1 MKTRYLILTGLAILL
16 WLCFRFLLPLT
27 LPFVL
32 AYFFA
37 KLVSPIINFL
47 VNKLKW
53 RKKVTIFLV
62 VFLTILILGGFGI
75 YVVTL
80 VISQGMMLLQK
91 IPVYGQIGCRMLE
104 KMCHQCD
111 RMLELSDGR
120 SFDYLEGQAASI
132 YQKIGTEI
140 LPKLSGCA
148 IFLVKK
154 GIGAVS
160 SVFIFF
166 LSVLLILLD
175 ENMPS
180 LRGRLR
186 QFVQKLRSAGLAYL
200 KAQSLLLFIIAA
212 LLALGF
218 YLMGND
224 YAILLAIG
232 ISLLDAFPVL
242 GSGMVLIPWAV
253 LDVIGGRYY
262 DAAIVTT
269 LFCVVT
275 FLREIL
281 EPRLI
286 GKEVGIKPLYLI
298 ISVYVGIELFG
309 VFGVILGPVS
319 LTILKAVR
327 EELIER
333 EHTEQI

>member
-1 MKTRYLILTGLAILL
+1 MKTRHLILIGLTILL
-16 WLCFRFLLPLT
+16 WFSFRFLLPLT

-37 KLVSPIINFL
+37 KLVSPMIQFL

-53 RKKVTIFLV
+53 RRKVSIFLV
-62 VFLTILILGGFGI
+62 VFFTLLILGGFSVYI
-75 YVVTL
+75 ITL
-80 VISQGMMLLQK
+80 IISQGMMLLQK
-91 IPVYGQIGCRMLE
+91 IPVYGQICGRMLE
-104 KMCHQCD
+104 KMCSHCD
-111 RMLELSDGR
+111 RMLELADGS
-120 SFDYLEGQAASI
+120 SFDYLEGQAAGL
-132 YQKIGTEI
+132 YQKIGTDL

-154 GIGAVS
+154 GIGAIS
-160 SVFIFF
+160 SLFIFF

-175 ENMPS
+175 DKMPAV
-180 LRGRLR
+180 RGRLR
-186 QFVQKLRSAGLAYL
+186 PFVQKLRGAGLAYL

-218 YLMGND
+218 YFMGND

-232 ISLLDAFPVL
+232 IALLDAFPVL

-253 LDVIGGRYY
+253 LSVIGGRYY

-298 ISVYVGIELFG
+298 ISVYAGIELFG
-309 VFGVILGPVS
+309 IGGVILGPVS

-327 EELIER
+327 EELIKRER
-333 EHTEQI
+333 T

>member
-1 MKTRYLILTGLAILL
+1 MKTRHFILIGLTILL
-16 WLCFRFLLPLT
+16 WFSFRFLLPLT

-37 KLVSPIINFL
+37 KLVSPMIQFL

-53 RKKVTIFLV
+53 RRKVSIFLV
-62 VFLTILILGGFGI
+62 VFFTLLILGGFSVYI
-75 YVVTL
+75 ITL
-80 VISQGMMLLQK
+80 I
-91 IPVYGQIGCRMLE
+91 MLE
-104 KMCHQCD
+104 KMCSHCD
-111 RMLELSDGR
+111 RMLELADGS
-120 SFDYLEGQAASI
+120 SFDYLEGQAAGL
-132 YQKIGTEI
+132 YQKIGTDL

-154 GIGAVS
+154 GIGAIS
-160 SVFIFF
+160 SLFIFF

-175 ENMPS
+175 DKMPAV
-180 LRGRLR
+180 RGRLR
-186 QFVQKLRSAGLAYL
+186 PFVQKLRGAGLAYL

-218 YLMGND
+218 YFMGND

-232 ISLLDAFPVL
+232 IALLDAFPVL

-253 LDVIGGRYY
+253 LSVIGGRYY

-298 ISVYVGIELFG
+298 ISVYAGIELFG
-309 VFGVILGPVS
+309 IGGVILGPVS

-333 EHTEQI
+333 ERT

>member
-1 MKTRYLILTGLAILL
+1 MIQ
-16 WLCFRFLLPLT
+16 
-27 LPFVL
+27 
-32 AYFFA
+32 
-37 KLVSPIINFL
+37 FL

-53 RKKVTIFLV
+53 RRKVSIFLV
-62 VFLTILILGGFGI
+62 VFFTLLILGGFSAYI
-75 YVVTL
+75 ITL
-80 VISQGMMLLQK
+80 IISQGMLLLQK
-91 IPVYGQIGCRMLE
+91 IPVYGQICGRMIE
-104 KMCHQCD
+104 KMCSHCD
-111 RMLELSDGR
+111 RMLELADGS
-120 SFDYLEGQAASI
+120 SFDYLEGQAAGL
-132 YQKIGTEI
+132 YQKIGTDL

-154 GIGAVS
+154 GIGAIS
-160 SVFIFF
+160 SLFIFF

-175 ENMPS
+175 DKMPAV
-180 LRGRLR
+180 RGRLR
-186 QFVQKLRSAGLAYL
+186 PFVQKLRGAGLAYL

-218 YLMGND
+218 YFMGND

-232 ISLLDAFPVL
+232 IALLDAFPVL

-253 LDVIGGRYY
+253 LSVIGGRYY

-298 ISVYVGIELFG
+298 ISVYAGIELFG
-309 VFGVILGPVS
+309 IGGVILGPVS

-333 EHTEQI
+333 ERT